1 MLLACTHCI
10 ITPHSKVKFVISA
23 SAYLNGD
30 VMKNEETGRQ
40 DKETYDRKSAMAGIN
55 TEAKQREQSRE
66 HSSLKDRLEK
76 NKRIVAD

>member
-1 MLLACTHCI
+1 
-10 ITPHSKVKFVISA
+10 
-23 SAYLNGD
+23 
-30 VMKNEETGRQ
+30 MKNEETGRQ

-76 NKRIVAD
+76 NKRIVADWERENAHRSSHDRGMSR